1 MFFQLYFLN
10 VWSSKPWIRSQ
21 LTRIRNTAMYGIVYL
36 GRMRTIVDE
45 AINDNAGDS
54 QDHWKSAG
62 AEDEQA

>member
-1 MFFQLYFLN
+1 
-10 VWSSKPWIRSQ
+10 
-21 LTRIRNTAMYGIVYL
+21 MYGIVYL